1 MLMIGMIGAD
11 VWAVAL
17 LTGVAE
23 VEDDDSL
30 GGLHEQFE
38 EVTDVDEL
46 AFPARK

>member
-23 VEDDDSL
+23 MENDDSL

-38 EVTDVDEL
+38 NVTGANEL
-46 AFPARK
+46 AFTAAV